1 MRDDMFARHFAIR
14 RRTDILLSV
23 PSIRIEG
30 PYEMYFTSHDR
41 GEPPHVH
48 VSRENMSAKVWL
60 SSVRVAYNLGFS
72 RHELRRIERLITAHE
87 QLCLRKWH
95 EYFGT

>member
-1 MRDDMFARHFAIR
+1 MIERV
-14 RRTDILLSV
+14 V
-23 PSIRIEG
+23 PSIQIEG
-30 PYEMYFTSHDR
+30 PHEVFFTSHDR

-60 SSVRVAYNLGFS
+60 SPVRVAYNLGFS
-72 RHELRRIERLITAHE
+72 RHELRRIERLVTAHE

-95 EYFGT
+95 EYFRT

>member
-1 MRDDMFARHFAIR
+1 M
-14 RRTDILLSV
+14 

-30 PYEMYFTSHDR
+30 PYEVYFTSHDR

-48 VSRENMSAKVWL
+48 VDREKMAAKLWL
-60 SSVRVAYNLGFS
+60 QPIRVAYNLGYS
-72 RHELRRIERLITAHE
+72 RHELLRIERLIAANQE
-87 QLCLRKWH
+87 RCLRKWH

>member
-1 MRDDMFARHFAIR
+1 MRDEKGMLR
-14 RRTDILLSV
+14 RV

-30 PYEMYFTSHDR
+30 PYEVFFTSHYR
-41 GEPPHVH
+41 GGPPHVH
-48 VSRENMSAKVWL
+48 VSRENMSAKIWL
-60 SSVRVAYNLGFS
+60 SPVQVAYNLGFS
-72 RHELRRIERLITAHE
+72 RHELRRVERLVATHK